1 MAFEIKSL
9 RSRVSKRI
17 FTLFVLSAFI
27 PLLTIS
33 LISFKQISEQL
44 YKESKRQVYR
54 ESRALG
60 LTIYDRFLSL
70 ETNLKLISNILES
83 SSGRISMAEDI
94 WLRSIFS
101 SIYILN
107 PEGEIFPL
115 FGKPEEPIKFRDKEK
130 EHLLQNKT
138 LIQFQPRANN
148 PATIMLIQSLD
159 VNSENPR
166 YIVGIVNELYMWEQ
180 GIDEPDIYCAVDKFN
195 FILYCSTYIGENQGS
210 IFSEI
215 EKGSE
220 DNFNYW
226 QINDTEYAIYMCS
239 IFLKA
244 HFLSDNITVAM
255 ARPKETMQASF
266 KNFKNIFPEALII
279 TGLLVALLSITQIRK
294 SLGPLEKLIKGTERI
309 ARGEF
314 NEPVKIDSGD
324 EFEALADSFNEM
336 RERVNDQFRMINALA
351 DIDRQILS
359 TLDRSYIIETV
370 IRHLHNIVETNH
382 VCVITIENIENGSL
396 ILHVNMDGK
405 NSSIE
410 KRNITIGASELTE
423 LMDCQ
428 NYMLLDENDERVY
441 TKALIEKGDRSFL
454 IFPVHAKKELS
465 AFICIS
471 ADKKMNFDE
480 NKLLQLREMADRV
493 AVALSNAAWEE
504 KLFQQ
509 AHYDLL
515 TQLPNR
521 LYFKNRMEQELEL
534 ARRNRSNIAILFIDL
549 DRFKNINDSLGHVA
563 GDQVLIQMGE
573 MLESCVRKSEVIAR
587 LGGDEF
593 VVIMSETE
601 SEEAVSKRA
610 IKLSHRI
617 IQNMRK
623 PFRLGHREIYIT
635 PSIGIALYPRDA
647 DNYSDLLKNADTAM
661 YEAKDAGGDCYKFY
675 NKEQNENM
683 LELLD
688 LENDLRHAIERNELG
703 LLYQPII
710 CCESGNVIG
719 AEALLRWE
727 HPELGVLQPDAFI
740 SLAEDTGMITIIGYW
755 VLKTACLQNMK
766 WRDKDVFEIT
776 MAVNISADQF
786 QQIDLYDSIKNI
798 LEETGM
804 LPKYLELEITESIT
818 IENFTK
824 TIDVLDNLKKLGI
837 VIAIDDFGTGYS
849 SLSYLQQFPIDKVKI
864 DRSFIKNITEN
875 EDSVSIV
882 KAIIALAHS
891 LKLTVIAEGVETQA
905 QYDLLRNMNCDEAQG
920 FYFGPAISEE
930 EFEKFVTR
938 S

>member
-226 QINDTEYAIYMCS
+226 QINDTEYAIYMWS

-428 NYMLLDENDERVY
+428 NYMLLDENDEFKPNRPQ
-441 TKALIEKGDRSFL
+441 E
-454 IFPVHAKKELS
+454 
-465 AFICIS
+465 
-471 ADKKMNFDE
+471 
-480 NKLLQLREMADRV
+480 
-493 AVALSNAAWEE
+493 
-504 KLFQQ
+504 
-509 AHYDLL
+509 DLL
-515 TQLPNR
+515 MACLIALMKQFPDYTPPR
-521 LYFKNRMEQELEL
+521 LRADGDIIIPLEPDLKKNRE
-534 ARRNRSNIAILFIDL
+534 RSKNVAI
-549 DRFKNINDSLGHVA
+549 
-563 GDQVLIQMGE
+563 
-573 MLESCVRKSEVIAR
+573 
-587 LGGDEF
+587 
-593 VVIMSETE
+593 
-601 SEEAVSKRA
+601 
-610 IKLSHRI
+610 
-617 IQNMRK
+617 
-623 PFRLGHREIYIT
+623 
-635 PSIGIALYPRDA
+635 
-647 DNYSDLLKNADTAM
+647 
-661 YEAKDAGGDCYKFY
+661 
-675 NKEQNENM
+675 
-683 LELLD
+683 
-688 LENDLRHAIERNELG
+688 
-703 LLYQPII
+703 
-710 CCESGNVIG
+710 
-719 AEALLRWE
+719 
-727 HPELGVLQPDAFI
+727 
-740 SLAEDTGMITIIGYW
+740 
-755 VLKTACLQNMK
+755 
-766 WRDKDVFEIT
+766 
-776 MAVNISADQF
+776 
-786 QQIDLYDSIKNI
+786 
-798 LEETGM
+798 
-804 LPKYLELEITESIT
+804 
-818 IENFTK
+818 
-824 TIDVLDNLKKLGI
+824 
-837 VIAIDDFGTGYS
+837 
-849 SLSYLQQFPIDKVKI
+849 
-864 DRSFIKNITEN
+864 
-875 EDSVSIV
+875 
-882 KAIIALAHS
+882 
-891 LKLTVIAEGVETQA
+891 
-905 QYDLLRNMNCDEAQG
+905 
-920 FYFGPAISEE
+920 AISEMMNRDNRP
-930 EFEKFVTR
+930 KR
-938 S
+938 SRTWVE